1 MAGRTVLVDNP
12 ASVAYAHAPLNE
24 FSMTQSVR
32 RRLSPEDRR
41 NQILDC
47 ARQVI
52 LEHGLSTLTMERL
65 ATQAEVSLPLIYK
78 YFDTRLQLLQ
88 ALLIREYE
96 AFRKSFATAET
107 TRGSYRDALRSYV
120 DANFQQ
126 FSDGDILGILLAQA
140 DVRKVVDDRARSRSA
155 PFLIKELANEFAIP
169 PRWAE
174 KIVVM
179 ASGASIAAAEHYNRV
194 GGDRD
199 AQIDQTVTFILG
211 GIEVLR
217 AQAPN

>member
-1 MAGRTVLVDNP
+1 
-12 ASVAYAHAPLNE
+12 
-24 FSMTQSVR
+24 MTQSVR

-65 ATQAEVSLPLIYK
+65 AAQAGVSLPLIYK

-88 ALLIREYE
+88 TLLIREYK
-96 AFRKSFATAET
+96 AFRKSFVAAKT
-107 TRGSYRDALRSYV
+107 TPGSYRDALRGYV
-120 DANFQQ
+120 DVNFRQ
-126 FSDGDILGILLAQA
+126 FSDGDILGILLGQA

-155 PFLIKELANEFAIP
+155 PFFIKELGNEFAIP
-169 PRWAE
+169 PRLAE

-217 AQAPN
+217 AQASK

>member
-1 MAGRTVLVDNP
+1 
-12 ASVAYAHAPLNE
+12 
-24 FSMTQSVR
+24 MTQSVR

-52 LEHGLSTLTMERL
+52 LEQGLSTLTMDRL
-65 ATQAEVSLPLIYK
+65 AAQAGVSLPLIYK

-88 ALLIREYE
+88 TLLIREYK
-96 AFRKSFATAET
+96 AFRKSFVAAKT
-107 TRGSYRDALRSYV
+107 TPGSYRDALRGYV
-120 DANFQQ
+120 DVNFRQ
-126 FSDGDILGILLAQA
+126 FSDGDILGILLGQA

-155 PFLIKELANEFAIP
+155 PFFIKELANEFAIP
-169 PRWAE
+169 PRLAE

-217 AQAPN
+217 VQAPN

>member
-1 MAGRTVLVDNP
+1 
-12 ASVAYAHAPLNE
+12 
-24 FSMTQSVR
+24 MTQSVR

-65 ATQAEVSLPLIYK
+65 AAQAGVSLPLIYK

-88 ALLIREYE
+88 TLLIREYK
-96 AFRKSFATAET
+96 AFRKSFLAAKT
-107 TRGSYRDALRSYV
+107 TPGSYRDALRGYV
-120 DANFQQ
+120 DVNFRQ
-126 FSDGDILGILLAQA
+126 FSDGDILGILLGQA

-155 PFLIKELANEFAIP
+155 PFFIKELANEFAIP
-169 PRWAE
+169 PRLAE

-179 ASGASIAAAEHYNRV
+179 ASGASIAAAEHYNRI

-217 AQAPN
+217 AQASK

>member
-1 MAGRTVLVDNP
+1 
-12 ASVAYAHAPLNE
+12 
-24 FSMTQSVR
+24 MTQSVR

-52 LEHGLSTLTMERL
+52 LEQGLSTLTMDRL
-65 ATQAEVSLPLIYK
+65 AAQAGVSLPLIYK

-88 ALLIREYE
+88 TLLIREYK
-96 AFRKSFATAET
+96 AFRKSFLAAKT
-107 TRGSYRDALRSYV
+107 TPGSYRDALRGYV
-120 DANFQQ
+120 DVNFRQ
-126 FSDGDILGILLAQA
+126 FSDGDILGILLGQA

-155 PFLIKELANEFAIP
+155 PFFIKELANEFAIP
-169 PRWAE
+169 PRLAE

>member
-1 MAGRTVLVDNP
+1 
-12 ASVAYAHAPLNE
+12 
-24 FSMTQSVR
+24 MTQSVR

-65 ATQAEVSLPLIYK
+65 AAQAGVSLPLIYK
-78 YFDTRLQLLQ
+78 YFDTRLQMLQ
-88 ALLIREYE
+88 ALLIREYN
-96 AFRKSFATAET
+96 AFRKSFVAAET
-107 TRGSYRDALRSYV
+107 THSSYRDALRGYV
-120 DANFQQ
+120 DVNFRQ
-126 FSDGDILGILLAQA
+126 FSDGDILGILLGQA

-155 PFLIKELANEFAIP
+155 PFFIKELANEFAIP
-169 PRWAE
+169 PRLAE

-179 ASGASIAAAEHYNRV
+179 ASGASIAAAEHYNRA

-199 AQIDQTVTFILG
+199 AQIDQTVNFILG

>member
-1 MAGRTVLVDNP
+1 
-12 ASVAYAHAPLNE
+12 
-24 FSMTQSVR
+24 MTQSVR

-65 ATQAEVSLPLIYK
+65 AAQAGVSLPLIYK

-88 ALLIREYE
+88 TLLIREYK
-96 AFRKSFATAET
+96 AFRKSFVAAKT
-107 TRGSYRDALRSYV
+107 TPGSYRDALRGYV
-120 DANFQQ
+120 DVNFRQ
-126 FSDGDILGILLAQA
+126 FSDGDILGILLGQA

-155 PFLIKELANEFAIP
+155 PFFIKELGNEFAIP
-169 PRWAE
+169 PRLSE

-199 AQIDQTVTFILG
+199 AQIEQTVTFILG

-217 AQAPN
+217 AQASK

>member
-1 MAGRTVLVDNP
+1 
-12 ASVAYAHAPLNE
+12 
-24 FSMTQSVR
+24 MTQSVR

-65 ATQAEVSLPLIYK
+65 AAQAGVSLPLIYK

-88 ALLIREYE
+88 TLLIREYK
-96 AFRKSFATAET
+96 AFRKSFVAAKT
-107 TRGSYRDALRSYV
+107 TPGSYRDALRGYV
-120 DANFQQ
+120 DVNFRQ
-126 FSDGDILGILLAQA
+126 FSDGDILGILLGQA

-155 PFLIKELANEFAIP
+155 PFFIKELANEFAIP
-169 PRWAE
+169 PRLAE

-199 AQIDQTVTFILG
+199 AQIEQTVTFILG

-217 AQAPN
+217 AQASK

>member
-1 MAGRTVLVDNP
+1 
-12 ASVAYAHAPLNE
+12 
-24 FSMTQSVR
+24 MTQSVR

-65 ATQAEVSLPLIYK
+65 AAQAGVSLPLIYK
-78 YFDTRLQLLQ
+78 YFDTRLQMLQ
-88 ALLIREYE
+88 ALLIREYK
-96 AFRKSFATAET
+96 AFRKSFVAAKT
-107 TRGSYRDALRSYV
+107 TPGSYRDALRGYV
-120 DANFQQ
+120 DVNFRQ
-126 FSDGDILGILLAQA
+126 FSDGDILGILLGQA

-155 PFLIKELANEFAIP
+155 PFFIKELANEFAIP
-169 PRWAE
+169 PRLAE

-199 AQIDQTVTFILG
+199 AQIEQTVTFILG

-217 AQAPN
+217 AQASK

>member
-1 MAGRTVLVDNP
+1 
-12 ASVAYAHAPLNE
+12 
-24 FSMTQSVR
+24 MTQSVR

-52 LEHGLSTLTMERL
+52 VEHGLSTLTMERL
-65 ATQAEVSLPLIYK
+65 AAQAGVSLPLIYK

-88 ALLIREYE
+88 ALLIREYK
-96 AFRKSFATAET
+96 AFRKSFVAAET
-107 TRGSYRDALRSYV
+107 THGSYRDALRGYV
-120 DANFQQ
+120 EVNFRQ
-126 FSDGDILGILLAQA
+126 FSDGDILGILLGQA
-140 DVRKVVDDRARSRSA
+140 DVRQVVDDRERSRYA
-155 PFLIKELANEFAIP
+155 PFFIKELANEFDIP
-169 PRWAE
+169 PRLAE

-217 AQAPN
+217 AQASK

>member
-1 MAGRTVLVDNP
+1 
-12 ASVAYAHAPLNE
+12 
-24 FSMTQSVR
+24 MTQSVR

-65 ATQAEVSLPLIYK
+65 AAQAGVSLPLIYK
-78 YFDTRLQLLQ
+78 YFDTRLQMLQ
-88 ALLIREYE
+88 ALLIREYK
-96 AFRKSFATAET
+96 AFRKSFVAAET
-107 TRGSYRDALRSYV
+107 THGSYRDALRGYV
-120 DANFQQ
+120 DVNFRQ
-126 FSDGDILGILLAQA
+126 FSDGDILGILLGQA

-155 PFLIKELANEFAIP
+155 PFFIKELANEFAIP
-169 PRWAE
+169 PRLAE

-179 ASGASIAAAEHYNRV
+179 ASGASIAAVEHYNRV

-217 AQAPN
+217 AQASK

>member
-1 MAGRTVLVDNP
+1 
-12 ASVAYAHAPLNE
+12 
-24 FSMTQSVR
+24 MTQSVR

-52 LEHGLSTLTMERL
+52 LEQGLSTLTMDRL
-65 ATQAEVSLPLIYK
+65 AAQAGVSLPLIYK

-88 ALLIREYE
+88 TLLIREYK
-96 AFRKSFATAET
+96 AFRKSFVAAKT
-107 TRGSYRDALRSYV
+107 TPGSYRDALRGYV
-120 DANFQQ
+120 DVNFRQ
-126 FSDGDILGILLAQA
+126 FSDGDILGILLGQA

-155 PFLIKELANEFAIP
+155 PFFIKELANEFAIP
-169 PRWAE
+169 PRLAE

>member
-1 MAGRTVLVDNP
+1 MAGRTVLVDNL
-12 ASVAYAHAPLNE
+12 ASVAYAHVPFNE
-24 FSMTQSVR
+24 FSMTQQVR

-96 AFRKSFATAET
+96 AFTKSFVTAET
-107 TRGSYRDALRSYV
+107 SHGSYRDALRSYI

-155 PFLIKELANEFAIP
+155 PFLIKELANEFAIL

-179 ASGASIAAAEHYNRV
+179 ASGASIAAAEHYNQV
-194 GGDRD
+194 GDRD

>member
-1 MAGRTVLVDNP
+1 
-12 ASVAYAHAPLNE
+12 
-24 FSMTQSVR
+24 MTQSVR

-65 ATQAEVSLPLIYK
+65 AAQAGVSLPLIYK

-88 ALLIREYE
+88 TLLIREYK
-96 AFRKSFATAET
+96 AFRKSFVAAKT
-107 TRGSYRDALRSYV
+107 TPGSYRDALRGYV
-120 DANFQQ
+120 DVNFRQ
-126 FSDGDILGILLAQA
+126 FSDGDILGILLGQA

-155 PFLIKELANEFAIP
+155 PFFIKELANEFAIP
-169 PRWAE
+169 PRLAE

-199 AQIDQTVTFILG
+199 TQIDQTVTFILG
-211 GIEVLR
+211 GIEGLR
-217 AQAPN
+217 AQASK